1 MHMKRRGAKAMR
13 KRIGLFDNW
22 TFAFHPGT
30 DPVTETEAAA
40 LEYRPVTIPHDWMI
54 CRPVDKAMQ
63 QGPPQGYF
71 DRWGTGFY
79 GRALTAEKK
88 PDTLYRLCFDGVYE
102 NCRVWVN
109 GVPVGGQGY
118 GYTPFTLDVT
128 QALRDGENRL
138 LVQVDNTRFPADRWY
153 SGAGIY
159 RMVWLETVPAE
170 HLEPAEVTV
179 ETALTDR
186 GPSLSVNAAHPGR
199 KRISMEGPQG
209 TWQEVTEGDTVTFCD
224 PSLRLW
230 SAEQPNL
237 YTLTVELLDG
247 EKVLDALTFRTGLRT
262 VRADRSRGLLVN
274 NVPTK
279 LKGVCLHQD
288 AGCFGAAVTPE
299 LWRERFKE
307 LKKTGCNAL
316 RLAHHLYMPEVLD
329 LCDEMG
335 FYVYEEAFDKWTS
348 GAYARYYEQDWRR
361 DLTAMVL
368 RDRNRPSILFWGVG
382 NEVEGQAHT
391 AMVRLLENHVA
402 AVKELDATRPVSLA
416 MNPFFGYE
424 ERPALADEVNVQHIA
439 GAARLGEILD
449 MDDKLEYIRRI
460 AERVDV
466 LGCNYME
473 QWYGAIHAAIPDKL
487 VLGTETYQFFRGKG
501 GLFQAYNDQCP
512 WLDVPGR
519 DWCAGGFV
527 WSGIDY
533 LGESAVWPA
542 KGWSGALFTTD
553 MEPRPMAFAYQSYW
567 TDEPVVHFAVLD
579 MSVGDEGVQA
589 HWDAPRW
596 KRHWSF
602 PQFQAAVIPYMVA
615 TNCEQVEIHL
625 RGKCFRPAP
634 TREFPNGIVQGF
646 LPWWPGEL
654 TVVGLRDGKEVC
666 RDAVVTPGP
675 AAQLRFDGEET
686 AVTLRRDGGG
696 RAMPFRLLCK
706 VRAYDMDGNPV
717 FHEYARVRFT
727 VEGPAEIVGADNGD
741 MQRADPFT
749 GSEVHLYGGHASAA
763 LRITGAGRVRV
774 AAHAPGLRPAG
785 AVIIAE

>member
-1 MHMKRRGAKAMR
+1 MR
-13 KRIGLFDNW
+13 KRVGLTDQW

-30 DPVTETEAAA
+30 EPAAKDMAAA
-40 LEYRPVTIPHDWMI
+40 LEYQPVTLPHDWMI
-54 CRPVDKAMQ
+54 GRPVDKNTR

-79 GRALTAEKK
+79 RRDLTVEKK

-102 NCRVWVN
+102 NCSVWVN
-109 GVPVGGQGY
+109 DVPVGGWGY
-118 GYTPFTLDVT
+118 GYTPFVSDIT

-138 LVQVDNTRFPADRWY
+138 LVRVDNTRFPADRWY

-170 HLEPAEVTV
+170 HLEPAEVTM
-179 ETALTDR
+179 ETSLTDH
-186 GPSLSVNAAHPGR
+186 GPSLSVNVAHSGR
-199 KRISMEGPQG
+199 KRISMEGHQKIF
-209 TWQEVTEGDTVTFCD
+209 QEITEDDTVTFSG
-224 PSLRLW
+224 PALRLW

-247 EKVLDALTFRTGLRT
+247 EEALDTLTFRTGLRT
-262 VRADRSRGLLVN
+262 VRADRSHGLLVN

-299 LWRERFKE
+299 LWRERFRE
-307 LKKTGCNAL
+307 LKKIGCNAL

-348 GAYARYYEQDWRR
+348 GAYARHYEQSWKQ

-368 RDRNRPSILFWGVG
+368 RDRSRPSILFWGVG

-391 AMVRLLENHVA
+391 AMLRLLENHVA
-402 AVKELDATRPVSLA
+402 AVRELDGTRPVGLA

-424 ERPALADEVNVQHIA
+424 ERPALADGINVQHIV
-439 GAARLGEILD
+439 GAAKLGEILD

-460 AERVDV
+460 AQRVDV

-473 QWYGAIHAAIPDKL
+473 QWYDAIHAAVPDKL
-487 VLGTETYQFFRGKG
+487 ILGTETYQFFRGQG
-501 GLFQAYNDQCP
+501 ELFQAYYDRCP

-553 MEPRPMAFAYQSYW
+553 MEPRPMAYAYRSWW
-567 TDEPVVHFAVLD
+567 TDEPTVHFAVLD
-579 MSVGDEGVQA
+579 MSLGDEGVQA
-589 HWDAPRW
+589 HWDAPRY

-615 TNCEQVEIHL
+615 TNCEQVEIWL
-625 RGKCFRPAP
+625 RGRCYRPAP
-634 TREFPNGIVQGF
+634 TREFPDGIVRGF
-646 LPWWPGEL
+646 LPYWPGEVA
-654 TVVGLRDGKEVC
+654 VVGLRDGREVC
-666 RDAVVTPGP
+666 RDTVVTPGQ
-675 AAQLRFDGEET
+675 AAQLRFEEEET
-686 AVTLRRDGGG
+686 AVALRRDDAG
-696 RAMPFRLLCK
+696 RTLPFQLLCK
-706 VRAYDMDGNPV
+706 VRAYDMDGNAV

-727 VEGPAEIVGADNGD
+727 VEGPAEIVGTDNGD
-741 MQRADPFT
+741 MQRSDPFA
-749 GSEVHLYGGHASAA
+749 GSDVHLYGGHASAA
-763 LRITGAGRVRV
+763 LRLTGTGRVRV
-774 AAHAPGLRPAG
+774 TAHAPGLRPAC
-785 AVIIAE
+785 AVITAE